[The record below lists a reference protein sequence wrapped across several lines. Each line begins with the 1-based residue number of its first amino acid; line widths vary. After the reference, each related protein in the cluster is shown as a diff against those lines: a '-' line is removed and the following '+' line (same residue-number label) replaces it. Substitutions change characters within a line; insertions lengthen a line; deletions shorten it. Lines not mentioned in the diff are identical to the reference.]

1 MNKPLLAALLAST
14 LVMGPAWA
22 KSGHEDHGKKEK
34 TEKHD
39 HANEKKDEHGDHKE
53 DHGDDHAE
61 KEDEEKGHDDHGD
74 HGGHEAEEAA
84 PGVGPDK
91 GILEASEAKGI
102 RLGPEAIKNF
112 EIKTQKISGNGPW
125 VLPESARFRSGE
137 ETNLYRV
144 REGFFKR
151 VDFTQIKRD
160 EKNFTVTSKDLK
172 AGDEIVIAGIGYL
185 RIAETTAFGGN
196 AEGHSH

>member
-1 MNKPLLAALLAST
+1 MNKPVLTVLLAST
-14 LVMGPAWA
+14 LVMGPVWA
-22 KSGHEDHGKKEK
+22 KSGHDDHDRKEK

-39 HANEKKDEHGDHKE
+39 HGKEKVDEHEDHKE
-53 DHGDDHAE
+53 SEE
-61 KEDEEKGHDDHGD
+61 KEHDD

-112 EIKTQKISGNGPW
+112 EIKTQKLSGNSPW
-125 VLPESARFRSGE
+125 ALPESARFRSGE

-160 EKNFTVTSKDLK
+160 EKTFTVTSKDLK
-172 AGDEIVIAGIGYL
+172 AGDEIVVGGIGYL
-185 RIAETTAFGGN
+185 RIAEITAFGGN